1 MGKRHGRNTWENYL
15 KVHESVLRKYSSH
28 FVNPNISYKIEK
40 ITENYFTLEI
50 ARLEVGRTKTGLQ
63 IWCVRHDM
71 NVVDIDLSSDNVL
84 MTMPLKCQICSG
96 PDCEHVT

>member
-1 MGKRHGRNTWENYL
+1 MNCGKCGEEYMDGKYGRN
-15 KVHESVLRKYSSH
+15 KSMR
-28 FVNPNISYKIEK
+28 
-40 ITENYFTLEI
+40 EI

-71 NVVDIDLSSDNVL
+71 NVVDIDLSNDNVL

-96 PDCEHVT
+96 PDCEHVK